1 MGGTFDVMFEETDQ
15 RNDTLLFP
23 CVVFLAAP
31 GRNWALPAPLAKK
44 YIPEFPQICAGIVGS
59 FRASWLLVMVWE
71 WRPAAELE
79 PYEDLP
85 KRVISLIRPEKSPSK
100 PLGEWTTTLK
110 NFQK

>member
-1 MGGTFDVMFEETDQ
+1 MCC
-15 RNDTLLFP
+15 FP
-23 CVVFLAAP
+23 GSSWQELGSARAA
-31 GRNWALPAPLAKK
+31 RKK

-85 KRVISLIRPEKSPSK
+85 KRVISHIRPEKSPSK